1 MMVAVDLLNVG
12 LLRVLLPPVASS
24 VGSCK
29 KQEESGVDF
38 VSSLFADDAR
48 FAASINLSI

>member
-1 MMVAVDLLNVG
+1 MMAAEDLLNVG
-12 LLRVLLPPVASS
+12 LLRVLLPPVASA

-29 KQEESGVDF
+29 ESAVDF

-48 FAASINLSI
+48 FVASID